1 MNKKILFT
9 ALVSLTVVATVTA
22 GCTSKTPSTNTTPQQ
37 STQQSTQ
44 QPAQQQTPAKAID
57 KDKVAAD
64 IQKLIDEK
72 FPGDWKVQDTKL
84 SKGSYT
90 ENDTYKIADA
100 VAAAYPGSMVSV
112 FVGQTRVSTS
122 VSNSSTG
129 KRALDYPVP
138 PAIAEVMKN
147 GKVISGSST
156 GMGSSMGS
164 YQKVYVPFK
173 SGDKTVA
180 VMSISL
186 Q

>member
-1 MNKKILFT
+1 MNKKSLFT
-9 ALVSLTVVATVTA
+9 ALVSLTLVATVT
-22 GCTSKTPSTNTTPQQ
+22 GCSSKTPATNTAPQQ
-37 STQQSTQ
+37 PAPSTQQ
-44 QPAQQQTPAKAID
+44 QTYQAPAKAID
-57 KDKVAAD
+57 AEKTAAD
-64 IQKLIDEK
+64 ILKLLDEK
-72 FPGDWKVQDTKL
+72 FPGDWKVEGTKL

-90 ENDTYKIADA
+90 ENDTYKIADT
-100 VAAAYPGSMVSV
+100 VAGAYQGAMVSV

-122 VSNSSTG
+122 VSNTSTG

-147 GKVISGSST
+147 GKVVSGAST
-156 GMGSSMGS
+156 GMGTTMGS

-173 SGDKTVA
+173 SGNTTVA

>member
-1 MNKKILFT
+1 MNKKSLFT
-9 ALVSLTVVATVTA
+9 ALVSLTLVATVT
-22 GCTSKTPSTNTTPQQ
+22 GCSSKTPATNPAPQQPAQ
-37 STQQSTQ
+37 STQQQ
-44 QPAQQQTPAKAID
+44 AYQAPAQPID
-57 KDKVAAD
+57 GAKVAAD
-64 IQKLIDEK
+64 IQKLLDEK
-72 FPGDWKVQDTKL
+72 FPGDWKVEGTKL

-90 ENDTYKIADA
+90 ENDNYKLADT
-100 VAAAYPGSMVSV
+100 VAGAYPGSMVSV

-122 VSNSSTG
+122 VSNTSTG

-138 PAIAEVMKN
+138 PAIGEVMKN
-147 GKVISGSST
+147 GKVVSGAST